1 MKTAFETET
10 TKYQISSDKYQFI
23 LSEIHT
29 VDDKESNNYGKEVE
43 RNKLFFSKFESL
55 GSHLME
61 LGLKN
66 SDAQT
71 LEDMLVCFRSTR
83 QLLKTAGFTKEDF

>member
-1 MKTAFETET
+1 MKTVFETKT

-23 LSEIHT
+23 LSELHT
-29 VDDKESNNYGKEVE
+29 VDNKESKNHGEEVE
-43 RNKLFFSKFESL
+43 RSKLFFSKFESL

-61 LGLKN
+61 LELKN

-83 QLLKTAGFTKEDF
+83 QLLKTAGLTKEDF